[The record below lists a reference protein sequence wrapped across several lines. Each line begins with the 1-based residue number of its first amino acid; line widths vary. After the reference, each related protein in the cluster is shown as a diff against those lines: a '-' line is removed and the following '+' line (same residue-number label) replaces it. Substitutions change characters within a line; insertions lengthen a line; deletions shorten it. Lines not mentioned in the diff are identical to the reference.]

1 MPPRAVKRGIRKRC
15 RTKGVA
21 GDVFS
26 ARWHIDCRVIPVLE
40 KPEPEGGHTLSE
52 NRFQFDEAEENRMSE
67 LEHIFR
73 YGTVRDMERLMI
85 MRRLV
90 ENDQNRTRTAKTL
103 EISVRTI
110 RNKLRLYRELDVVY
124 DDATQVGVPADL

>member
-1 MPPRAVKRGIRKRC
+1 M
-15 RTKGVA
+15 
-21 GDVFS
+21 
-26 ARWHIDCRVIPVLE
+26 
-40 KPEPEGGHTLSE
+40 SE
-52 NRFQFDEAEENRMSE
+52 NRFQFDEAEEHRMSE

-73 YGTVRDMERLMI
+73 YGSVRDMERLMI

-103 EISVRTI
+103 DISVRTI

-124 DDATQVGVPADL
+124 DHATQLGAPTDL

>member
-1 MPPRAVKRGIRKRC
+1 M
-15 RTKGVA
+15 
-21 GDVFS
+21 
-26 ARWHIDCRVIPVLE
+26 
-40 KPEPEGGHTLSE
+40 SE
-52 NRFQFDEAEENRMSE
+52 NRFEYDEAEENRMSE
-67 LEHIFR
+67 LEYVFR
-73 YGTVRDMERLMI
+73 HGSVRDMERLMI

-124 DDATQVGVPADL
+124 DHATQLGVPTDL